1 MPSTHISARP
11 VSGLP
16 EIWIAGDHESGH
28 RLCARRGY
36 VPLFTGRWN
45 GADYQRE
52 MRVRIAGAYLAEG
65 RDPERMPLG
74 VQRFM
79 CVTSSRAET
88 LEYVDNARHQM
99 RLANALRRRAEV
111 TDGAMMR
118 EIPIPNEIS
127 LEEMADNLLVGDCET
142 IAQRLCGE
150 IRAARP
156 SHMMFHFQVGG
167 SSHASALRTMEK
179 LMLDIVPMVEREL
192 GPLAEIGTAT
202 RQATAVDVTRRDLPR
217 PG

>member
-1 MPSTHISARP
+1 M
-11 VSGLP
+11 
-16 EIWIAGDHESGH
+16 
-28 RLCARRGY
+28 
-36 VPLFTGRWN
+36 PLFTGRWN

-52 MRVRIAGAYLAEG
+52 VRARIAASYVAEG

-111 TDGAMMR
+111 TEGAMMR

-127 LEEMADNLLVGDCET
+127 LEEMAGNLLVGDCET
-142 IAQRLCGE
+142 IAQRLCDE

-156 SHMMFHFQVGG
+156 SHMMFHFQVGA
-167 SSHASALRTMEK
+167 SSQASTLQTMEK
-179 LMLDIVPMVEREL
+179 LMLEIVPMVEREL
-192 GPLAEIGTAT
+192 GPLAEIGAPT
-202 RQATAVDVTRRDLPR
+202 RRAAPVTR
-217 PG
+217 